1 MLRRYGQSCPSSRS
15 DAADSLRSA
24 PAVIATMLLLTDF
37 NREHD
42 LDEYGSRDIHTPSV
56 NALSV
61 PVCASR
67 QVMTRDRKMYAA
79 HCCAQRSGYWAK
91 WLSGAGNPSI
101 PHASDL
107 HNPCHFH

>member
-1 MLRRYGQSCPSSRS
+1 MRPLRGLSATRPLPGLWKGCPLSRS

-24 PAVIATMLLLTDF
+24 PAVIATMLLLTDLH
-37 NREHD
+37 REHN
-42 LDEYGSRDIHTPSV
+42 LVEYGSRGIHTPSE

-79 HCCAQRSGYWAK
+79 AHCCAQRSGYWAK
-91 WLSGAGNPSI
+91 WLSVAGNQ
-101 PHASDL
+101 
-107 HNPCHFH
+107 

>member
-42 LDEYGSRDIHTPSV
+42 LDQYGSRDIHTPSV

-61 PVCASR
+61 AVCESR
-67 QVMTRDRKMYAA
+67 QLMTRDRKIYAA
-79 HCCAQRSGYWAK
+79 HCCAHRSGYWTQ
-91 WLSGAGNPSI
+91 SI
-101 PHASDL
+101 PGAVHQSNPDASHL
-107 HNPCHFH
+107 TIPRQCH

>member
-24 PAVIATMLLLTDF
+24 PAVIDTMLLLTDF
-37 NREHD
+37 NREHN
-42 LDEYGSRDIHTPSV
+42 LDEYGSRGIHTPSV

-67 QVMTRDRKMYAA
+67 QGITRDRRMDAA
-79 HCCAQRSGYWAK
+79 GHCCAQRSDYSAK
-91 WLSGAGNPSI
+91 WLSGAGA
-101 PHASDL
+101 H
-107 HNPCHFH
+107 